1 MHLLKVHVAEKFQ
14 LQSFISIK
22 YEGSSGPYSFEF
34 TDVIM
39 WFYIHWVF
47 AHLKSGFADI
57 YNCNSFC
64 SLIMSSNM

>member
-47 AHLKSGFADI
+47 ADI